1 MPHIFL
7 VSLLCARAP
16 RPRGPHGSRGVRRP
30 LSSSIG
36 AQLPAPC
43 SSSLLAPRYHQTSRN
58 ARACGVA
65 DLTAFSLE
73 LPADLS
79 VQAAPCPCSTS
90 SSQAPGHCVSAA
102 WDSAGQALERAH
114 TEMPSSPRLS
124 SACLNHSPRDGP
136 GVRIVTSPLG
146 AAHAPQDW
154 GPHRAWWDQGGLV
167 GWPGPSP
174 LQPPAGH

>member
-16 RPRGPHGSRGVRRP
+16 RPRGPHGSGGVRRP

-43 SSSLLAPRYHQTSRN
+43 SSSLLAPRYHQTSGN

-73 LPADLS
+73 LPPDLS
-79 VQAAPCPCSTS
+79 VQAAPCPSSTS
-90 SSQAPGHCVSAA
+90 SPPAPGCCASAA

-114 TEMPSSPRLS
+114 TEMPSSPLLS
-124 SACLNHSPRDGP
+124 SGLLESQSQGWPRS
-136 GVRIVTSPLG
+136 RNCNRPLG
-146 AAHAPQDW
+146 CCSRPP
-154 GPHRAWWDQGGLV
+154 GLGTIIVRGGIRDAL
-167 GWPGPSP
+167 
-174 LQPPAGH
+174 